1 MNMKGNL
8 LSCWVGVV
16 SSVVVSLNQTVL
28 ATSPP
33 INGTIYFA
41 GSYAVNGPLTNAT
54 AFTNFSS
61 VSVSGGQAGPYTNA
75 PFSTPVS
82 YRPFTFN
89 PPAAPV
95 TPLWSFTNGGVI
107 YSFDATS
114 MTVVT
119 QSASFLNILGT
130 GIAHITGYADTPGTW
145 TIAASTPSIFSS
157 SAAVNLTNVPA
168 FQTLWRTN
176 GRITFNWN
184 TLVGQAYQVQ
194 YKSNL
199 TSAIWT
205 NLGSA
210 ITATGSTAIAS
221 DVLASTNSSRFYRI
235 VLLP

>member
-1 MNMKGNL
+1 MKGNL
-8 LSCWVGVV
+8 LSCWVGVICL
-16 SSVVVSLNQTVL
+16 VVADLSQNVL
-28 ATSPP
+28 AAPPP
-33 INGTIYFA
+33 INGAIYFA

-54 AFTNFSS
+54 AITNFSN
-61 VSVSGGQAGPYTNA
+61 VSITAQGGVYTNP
-75 PFSTPVS
+75 PFGTPVS

-89 PPAAPV
+89 PPAALV
-95 TPLWSFTNGGVI
+95 APLWSFTNGGVI

-119 QSASFLNILGT
+119 QSSTFLAIQGT

-145 TIAASTPSIFSS
+145 TFGAPPPPNSFSS
-157 SAAVNLTNVPA
+157 SAAPNVTNVPA
-168 FQTLWRTN
+168 FQTLWRTS

-199 TSAIWT
+199 TSAVWT